1 MNKFVYRTPFAMPIT
16 QTVAIG
22 NTVYIPKA
30 EGDTEQSE
38 ALLKSNAESA
48 MQEAIDKG
56 IDEGIDRV
64 LAGLKVRAEE
74 ESERLIRIAK
84 ESAREIEEDARTAV
98 SAAMEN
104 AQKEADEM
112 RAKALEDGYKEGF
125 ETAKAEAFEK
135 YDKYVD
141 AAAKLLADISARKES
156 YFLSNEAELRATVYV
171 IAEKVIHGELQIHPD
186 AVENI
191 IADAAKKYRN
201 SKYLKISM
209 ADNPESRKL
218 KADASFVKQLIPF
231 VKDIDIQILEDVPEN
246 TIVLDDLSEVT
257 DASIPTQLD
266 LLKEILRNTRGR
278 S

>member
-1 MNKFVYRTPFAMPIT
+1 MNKFVYRTPFVMPIT
-16 QTVAIG
+16 ETVAIG
-22 NTVYIPKA
+22 NKVYIPSHESDNNDEA
-30 EGDTEQSE
+30 TGHQDSE
-38 ALLKSNAESA
+38 KA

-56 IDEGIDRV
+56 IDEGIEKA
-64 LAGLKVRAEE
+64 LAGLKTRAEE
-74 ESERLIRIAK
+74 ESEKLIHIAK
-84 ESAREIEEDARTAV
+84 ESAKQIEDDARAAVTAI
-98 SAAMEN
+98 MEK
-104 AQKEADEM
+104 AQKDADEM
-112 RAKALEDGYKEGF
+112 KAKALEDGYKEGF
-125 ETAKAEAFEK
+125 DAAKAEAIEK
-135 YDKYVD
+135 YDKYID
-141 AAAKLLADISARKES
+141 AAAKLLADINARKES

-171 IAEKVIHGELQIHPD
+171 IAEKVIHSELQIHPE

-218 KADASFVKQLIPF
+218 KVDGSFVKQLIPF
-231 VKDIDIQILEDVPEN
+231 VKDIDIQILDDVPEN
-246 TIVLDDLSEVT
+246 TIILDDTNEVT

>member
-1 MNKFVYRTPFAMPIT
+1 MPIT
-16 QTVAIG
+16 ETVAIG
-22 NTVYIPKA
+22 NTIYIPNPS
-30 EGDTEQSE
+30 GDTDTQANEGQSAE
-38 ALLKSNAESA
+38 NAV
-48 MQEAIDKG
+48 QEAIDKG
-56 IDEGIDRV
+56 IEEGINRV
-64 LAGLKVRAEE
+64 LAGLKERAQE
-74 ESERLIRIAK
+74 ESDRLIHIAK
-84 ESAREIEEDARTAV
+84 ESARQIEEDARAAV
-98 SAAMEN
+98 HSSMEL
-104 AQKEADEM
+104 AQKDIDEM

-171 IAEKVIHGELQIHPD
+171 IAEKIIHAELQIHPE

-191 IADAAKKYRN
+191 IADAAKKYSN

-218 KADASFVKQLIPF
+218 KVDGSFVKQLIPF
-231 VKDIDIQILEDVPEN
+231 IKDIDIELLDDVPEN
-246 TIVLDDLSEVT
+246 TIVLDDQSEVT

-266 LLKEILRNTRGR
+266 LLKEILRNTRGTK
-278 S
+278 

>member
-1 MNKFVYRTPFAMPIT
+1 MNKLVYRSPFVMPIT
-16 QTVAIG
+16 ESVAIG
-22 NTVYIPKA
+22 NTIYIPHSDN
-30 EGDTEQSE
+30 DTGVEETHHSGSE
-38 ALLKSNAESA
+38 ISVRD
-48 MQEAIDKG
+48 AIDKG
-56 IDEGIDRV
+56 IEEGIKQVLSGLRDR
-64 LAGLKVRAEE
+64 AHE
-74 ESERLIRIAK
+74 ESDRLLRTAR
-84 ESAREIEEDARTAV
+84 ESAKQIEEDAIAAV
-98 SAAMEN
+98 QSSMEL
-104 AQKEADEM
+104 AQKDIDEM
-112 RAKALEDGYKEGF
+112 KAKALEDGYKEGY

-141 AAAKLLADISARKES
+141 AAAKLLADINARKES

-171 IAEKVIHGELQIHPD
+171 IAEKIVHAELQIHPE

-218 KADASFVKQLIPF
+218 KVDGSFVKQLIPYI
-231 VKDIDIQILEDVPEN
+231 KDIDIELLDEVPEN

-266 LLKEILRNTRGR
+266 LLKEILRNTRGGK
-278 S
+278 